1 MRTRRKSEFS
11 AAFPCTGSYGDIMKL
26 RRNDSSIISGA
37 PKRRVRIPFFRLI
50 LGALVV
56 LVLVWAWQ
64 RGGEQ
69 PQHPVEKAIPAAKLG
84 Q

>member
-1 MRTRRKSEFS
+1 
-11 AAFPCTGSYGDIMKL
+11 MKL

-37 PKRRVRIPFFRLI
+37 PKRRVRFPLFRSI
-50 LGALVV
+50 LAVLVV
-56 LVLVWAWQ
+56 LLLVWAWQ

-69 PQHPVEKAIPAAKLG
+69 PLRPVEKAVPAAKLG

>member
-1 MRTRRKSEFS
+1 
-11 AAFPCTGSYGDIMKL
+11 MKL

-37 PKRRVRIPFFRLI
+37 PKRRVRLPVFRSI
-50 LGALVV
+50 LAVLVV
-56 LVLVWAWQ
+56 LLLVWAWQ

-69 PQHPVEKAIPAAKLG
+69 PQRPVEKAVPAAKLG